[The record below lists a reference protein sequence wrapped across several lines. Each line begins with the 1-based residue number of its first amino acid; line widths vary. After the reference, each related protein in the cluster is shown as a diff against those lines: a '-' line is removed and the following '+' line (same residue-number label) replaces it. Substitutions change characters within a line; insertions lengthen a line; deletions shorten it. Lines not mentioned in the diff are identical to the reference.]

1 MARMRPRFQYVVPCP
16 PAQALSSFQLRLQ
29 QPDCPYTG
37 RIIQNRH
44 IILRIA
50 PEERHYWSPVLAV
63 DAHPHPDG
71 TLLRGY
77 FGPHP
82 NVWSLFV
89 AMYAGTAFATL
100 LACMYGVSQWLVQE
114 PPLALGALP
123 LGALMGLAIYGVALF
138 GQRLAQDQM
147 LQLRDFFTCTSCHPQ
162 LEEIRARM
170 LTESDAQACRV
181 CEQGAAACVRAAEAV
196 N

>member
-16 PAQALSSFQLRLQ
+16 PEQALSSFQLRLQ

-44 IILRIA
+44 IILRIT

-63 DAHPHPDG
+63 DAHPHSDG

-89 AMYAGTAFATL
+89 ALYAGTAFATL
-100 LACMYGVSQWLVQE
+100 LAFAAWCAAAIYVFAARSAWRAWSAPLGLG
-114 PPLALGALP
+114 LALWAFTL
-123 LGALMGLAIYGVALF
+123 LF
-138 GQRLAQDQM
+138 
-147 LQLRDFFTCTSCHPQ
+147 P
-162 LEEIRARM
+162 E
-170 LTESDAQACRV
+170 
-181 CEQGAAACVRAAEAV
+181 AAARP
-196 N
+196 

>member
-1 MARMRPRFQYVVPCP
+1 
-16 PAQALSSFQLRLQ
+16 LSSFQLRLQ

-44 IILRIA
+44 IILRIT

-89 AMYAGTAFATL
+89 ALYAGTAFATL
-100 LACMYGVSQWLVQE
+100 LACMYGFSQWMIQE
-114 PPLALGALP
+114 SPQALWALP
-123 LGALMGLAIYGVALF
+123 IGLLLWAGIYGVALM
-138 GQRLAQDQM
+138 GQRLAQAQM
-147 LQLRDFFTCTSCHPQ
+147 LQLRDFFACTSCHPQ

-170 LTESDAQACRV
+170 IETPEAKGCRV
-181 CEQGAAACVRAAEAV
+181 CERGALACSR
-196 N
+196 